1 MLRRKR
7 VDMCRKGPTE
17 LYKRCSSPAE
27 AVLPAPFALR
37 PQETQRTRTAV
48 AIATP
53 SRPRVRFPSAQKYD
67 L

>member
-1 MLRRKR
+1 M
-7 VDMCRKGPTE
+7 DMCGKGPTE
-17 LYKRCSSPAE
+17 LYLRRSSPAE

-37 PQETQRTRTAV
+37 PQETQSTRTAV

-53 SRPRVRFPSAQKYD
+53 PRPSVRFPSAQKYD